1 MKTVLSFHSHVAGAR
16 VGHSVSAFAM
26 ERLGVTVLQMPT
38 VLYGRRP
45 DRGKPGGGPMPAT
58 LLGAMLEGLR
68 DDGRLATVDAVHCGY
83 LALPEQIAVVM
94 EAADRVRSVNKAAV
108 FVVDPVIGDAERGL
122 YVPQQ
127 VAEGVAETMV
137 READWIT
144 PNAWELARIVGRD
157 SLDLQGLRQAA
168 RRLGKPMLVTS
179 APADQGIGALYAA
192 SAGDWLVE
200 TPRLPMEAKGAGDLF
215 TALFLARRLLG
226 SAPAV
231 ALEAAAG
238 SVYDV
243 LVQQLA
249 LATPDL
255 PLPAAQELL
264 ADPLT
269 WPIAKP
275 LPPLA

>member
-1 MKTVLSFHSHVAGAR
+1 
-16 VGHSVSAFAM
+16 M

-127 VAEGVAETMV
+127 VAEGVAETLV

-168 RRLGKPMLVTS
+168 RRLGKPIRGSERSMRRPPGTGWS
-179 APADQGIGALYAA
+179 RRRGCRWRPKARAIC
-192 SAGDWLVE
+192 S
-200 TPRLPMEAKGAGDLF
+200 PRSFWRGGCWGQRPPWRSKRRREAF
-215 TALFLARRLLG
+215 MMCWCSNSRWRRR
-226 SAPAV
+226 
-231 ALEAAAG
+231 
-238 SVYDV
+238 
-243 LVQQLA
+243 
-249 LATPDL
+249 TFRC
-255 PLPAAQELL
+255 
-264 ADPLT
+264 
-269 WPIAKP
+269 
-275 LPPLA
+275 PPRRSFSRTH